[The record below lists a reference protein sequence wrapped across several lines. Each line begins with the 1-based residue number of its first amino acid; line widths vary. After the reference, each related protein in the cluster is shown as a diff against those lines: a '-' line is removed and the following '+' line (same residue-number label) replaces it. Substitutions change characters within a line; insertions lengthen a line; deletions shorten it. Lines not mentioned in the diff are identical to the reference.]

1 MVKIEYYEEPKET
14 YVEFDTIMSVASG
27 RQQLMNGKNTNT
39 GIKNT
44 ITLFVEALLLFFM
57 ADGFRLIMPGADPLF
72 SKILTGFGFVLIAV
86 NALLLAFSVNGF
98 KLSLKLGQQKADL
111 IFDEKG
117 IHAWETET
125 KGLDIDWRNVTHC
138 FISRKQIYIL
148 FTDRR
153 LIITIPYTKNH
164 RDKIIEAMM
173 IGNKLEL
180 IKFIDIKK
188 GVISVRNK

>member
-14 YVEFDTIMSVASG
+14 YVEFDTMMSIASG
-27 RQQLMNGKNTNT
+27 RKQLMDGKNANT
-39 GIKNT
+39 GIRNT
-44 ITLFVEALLLFFM
+44 VTLFVEALILFFI
-57 ADGFRLIMPGADPLF
+57 ADFYRIIFSGDPLF
-72 SKILTGFGFVLIAV
+72 SKILVGFGFALIAI

-98 KLSLKLGQQKADL
+98 KESRKLGHLKADL

-125 KGLDIDWRNVTHC
+125 KGIDLDWRTVTHC

-148 FTDRR
+148 FTNRR
-153 LIITIPYTKNH
+153 LIITIPYTKDH
-164 RDKIIEAMM
+164 RDKIIQAMM
-173 IGNKLEL
+173 IGKKLEL
-180 IKFIDIKK
+180 IKFLDIKK